1 MSGKQEWAKK
11 CLAVLK
17 AVKQHKH
24 GWIFGE
30 PVDPIKLQIPDYFDV
45 IKRPMDLGTVKANM
59 DSNKIT
65 TPEQFRDDVLVT
77 FQNAMKYNPPT
88 HDVHIMA
95 KTLMELFH
103 SKWDPQEAAI
113 MDKWRIETSG

>member
-11 CLAVLK
+11 CMAVLK
-17 AVKQHKH
+17 AVKAHKH
-24 GWIFGE
+24 GWIFSE

-45 IKRPMDLGTVKANM
+45 IQRPMDLGTIKTNM
-59 DSNKIT
+59 ENNKIT
-65 TPEQFRDDVLVT
+65 SPEQFKEDMMTT
-77 FQNAMKYNPPT
+77 FQNAMRYNPAN

-103 SKWDPQEAAI
+103 NKWDSQEDAI
-113 MDKWRIETSG
+113 MQKWRYETTG